1 MLYAIIAVK
10 FGTIFD
16 KLKTLV
22 AVNNIYTQIIH
33 EQRENFRLAFKVGD
47 SIGNSASDEELIQDL
62 LTRRI
67 LQVNS
72 LDSDDS
78 DLTSNKIVKPDLG
91 GGRM

>member
-47 SIGNSASDEELIQDL
+47 
-62 LTRRI
+62 
-67 LQVNS
+67 
-72 LDSDDS
+72 
-78 DLTSNKIVKPDLG
+78 
-91 GGRM
+91 

>member
-47 SIGNSASDEELIQDL
+47 SIGNSASDESYFQA
-62 LTRRI
+62 
-67 LQVNS
+67 
-72 LDSDDS
+72 
-78 DLTSNKIVKPDLG
+78 
-91 GGRM
+91 